1 MFDSSMCLRKHV
13 QSINYRIIAFYIIN
27 IYCKRIINK
36 INRKCI
42 TIRKIFRMMY
52 HLSLLIFQLF
62 YFLYTFSLPEEKFQ
76 SYRNLLNPIKIR
88 KQREKNR
95 NWDFPKDICFYVAYT
110 RVEKKGRYLF
120 QIP

>member
-13 QSINYRIIAFYIIN
+13 QSINYRIIAFYIVN

-110 RVEKKGRYLF
+110 RVGKKGRYLF